1 MDTVELLKGVEILS
15 VNEGMPMSVAIFLLV
30 LCGICCILVTG
41 LFFYS
46 IHDRHGGGAL
56 FSILLGVFVGFLT
69 FIVVDEG
76 FNPTPTYKVTI
87 DDSVSMSEFYDRYE
101 VINTEGK
108 IYSIQI
114 KEK

>member
-15 VNEGMPMSVAIFLLV
+15 VNEGMPMSIAIFLLV
-30 LCGICCILVTG
+30 LCGICFILIG
-41 LFFYS
+41 YLFFCS
-46 IHDRHGGGAL
+46 IIDGHGGGVLLSVL
-56 FSILLGVFVGFLT
+56 FGVFLAVMTL
-69 FIVVDEG
+69 IVIDEG
-76 FNPTPTYKVTI
+76 FHPTPTYKVTI
-87 DDSVSMSEFYDRYE
+87 DDSVSMNEFYDRYK